1 MKNLVYCYTDPAT
14 FRMGERTIFCETID
28 RFEKSENAPVVK
40 QAARTRAFHGSAG
53 TERADCGM
61 TEY

>member
-1 MKNLVYCYTDPAT
+1 
-14 FRMGERTIFCETID
+14 MGERTIFCETID